1 MMEILGLN
9 VGIYDIGEVMLRGSL
24 LASLLAFL
32 LSLTGRRR
40 LPKALLDVSVI
51 GVFVA
56 SGILLYA
63 LITSDMRLVYVQN
76 YTSRALPLFYKVT
89 AWWGGQAGSLL
100 FWLFVLGVY
109 ALLSL
114 RREPHPILTATFSA
128 TMLFFLITT
137 VYAANPFERTLDPA
151 PDGRGLNPLLQNIWM
166 AVHPPSLYLGYVGM
180 TVPFAYALTGI
191 FTGFTDEVIR
201 KIRIWLLVA
210 WSLLT
215 IGIVLGGRWA
225 YLELGWG
232 GYWAWDPVE
241 NASLIPW
248 LTATAAV
255 HTFHLV
261 RRGTH
266 KLWFYNLTFASFLLS
281 ILGTFL
287 TRSGIIESVH
297 AFAFSDIGNYF
308 LVFIAVGVVVWVVS
322 NVYLIYSPRL
332 GEMRSG
338 KVNYPTFS
346 RGWYI
351 DLGNYLWIVLTLI
364 VLGGTFSPVFTEMIV
379 GTQITTKPDF
389 FTYATAPFWSLAL
402 LSLVFSILSPW
413 DRGYVPIS
421 KVSLVLA
428 VVVALLP
435 LIFGR
440 NVWAS
445 FGLLITSYSLF
456 VLLDRLL
463 ILGRKALKDYALL
476 AHFGV
481 VVTALGIVLSW
492 NYGRSHEMAFKGR
505 EVKRFYA
512 FNLQHLGWQEYE
524 GPNYEAVYS
533 VLNVGLW
540 RWNLGDLRT
549 ERRKYFAS
557 GEVTTE
563 PGIKP
568 LIPFGDL
575 YVVMQGAEDDG
586 TFYYE
591 VRFVPGIQ
599 LVWIGPMIVFLAGI
613 VVAIA
618 AARRGRRRNRP
629 NSASDRLQVG
639 T

>member
-1 MMEILGLN
+1 MMEILGLKLTL
-9 VGIYDIGEVMLRGSL
+9 YDFGEVVLRGSL
-24 LASLLAFL
+24 LASLLALL
-32 LSLTGRRR
+32 LSMAGKRR
-40 LPKALLDVSVI
+40 LPKALLDVSVL

-76 YTSRALPLFYKVT
+76 YTSKALPLFYKVT

-100 FWLFVLGVY
+100 FWTFVLGTY

-128 TMLFFLITT
+128 VMLFFLITT

-151 PDGRGLNPLLQNIWM
+151 PDGRGLNPLLQNVWM

-180 TVPFAYALTGI
+180 TVPFAYALMGI

-201 KIRIWLLVA
+201 KIRVWLLVA
-210 WSLLT
+210 WAFLT
-215 IGIVLGGRWA
+215 FGIVLGGRWA

-308 LVFIAVGVVVWVVS
+308 LVFIGIGAVVWLLTLAYLLTSPKHRDMRAKKVS
-322 NVYLIYSPRL
+322 
-332 GEMRSG
+332 
-338 KVNYPTFS
+338 YPPFS

-351 DLGNYLWIVLTLI
+351 DTGNYVWLVLTLI
-364 VLGGTFSPVFTEMIV
+364 VLGGTFSPVFTEMVV
-379 GTQITTKPDF
+379 GTQITTRPDF
-389 FTYATAPFWSLAL
+389 FTYATAPFWAL
-402 LSLVFSILSPW
+402 VVLGVVFSILAPW
-413 DRGYVPIS
+413 DRGYVPLR
-421 KVSLVLA
+421 KVPAVLSVA
-428 VVVALLP
+428 IALLP
-435 LIFGR
+435 VLFGR
-440 NVWAS
+440 NLWAA
-445 FGLLITSYSLF
+445 FGLLITSYALLL
-456 VLLDRLL
+456 LLDRLL
-463 ILGRKALKDYALL
+463 SLGRRGLRDYALL
-476 AHFGV
+476 SHVGV
-481 VVTALGIVLSW
+481 ALTALGMVLSW
-492 NYGRSHEMAFKGR
+492 NYGHPKEMAFKGQEER
-505 EVKRFYA
+505 TFYA
-512 FNLQHLGWQEYE
+512 FRLKHLGWQEYE

-533 VLNVGLW
+533 VLDARLW
-540 RWNLGDLRT
+540 RWDLGELRT
-549 ERRKYFAS
+549 ERRRYFAS

-568 LIPFGDL
+568 LIPVGDL

-586 TFYYE
+586 TFYYD

-599 LVWIGPMIVFLAGI
+599 LVWFGPSLVFLAGLLI
-613 VVAIA
+613 ALA
-618 AARRGRRRNRP
+618 AARRGGRRPPSNLR
-629 NSASDRLQVG
+629 
-639 T
+639 